1 MAMPLEVPVAKAI
14 LYALLPILI
23 ACYFLLRKGKTY
35 VNLPPMVE
43 KGYSNWTGHIRFI
56 IADYHGY
63 DQPWLANMKK
73 LADSCSHGVMAV
85 YSLGPKWL
93 ARPMYIVKD
102 PGLIS
107 ALLTSGK
114 ANRFSNLQ
122 EVQVATSGRMSM
134 GALVGKELKR
144 HRKILTLSILA
155 KRPMARFVEIMTSGV
170 CEYLDTLP
178 TPARDCPLDLD
189 LADPKV
195 IGILVGE
202 AFANFSFGVDISSH
216 SKDPANVKLCRELE
230 SAVRFLFKV
239 IGERLTVAGPL
250 KLLSD
255 LNFITNFKLWR
266 TSRFLRN
273 EFILPAMRKRKEELA
288 SGAQVPD
295 DAMTMMLESGDTDD
309 APFSEEEICDEGM
322 VMVQAG
328 YEATAYTFLW
338 LVYHLGQHPEHQE
351 LCFKEIREVLS
362 KHPPG
367 SHLTS
372 SDIEELTHLH
382 CVISESMRMQ
392 SINDSAAAR
401 DTDVDLE
408 LGPYT
413 IPAGSTILAVGKC
426 NSLSEESFE
435 NADQFKPERWKN
447 DPTGGAKRPGAV
459 NIPFGLG
466 QYRCFGQPLALVA
479 LRTLAAVWIQRY
491 RFELLS
497 EDIERTYHATC
508 SPGNLPI
515 RMFPRCVS

>member
-1 MAMPLEVPVAKAI
+1 MAMPLEVPVAKAV

-295 DAMTMMLESGDTDD
+295 DAMTMMLESGDADNE
-309 APFSEEEICDEGM
+309 PFSEEEICDEGVFM
-322 VMVQAG
+322 LSSG
-328 YEATAYTFLW
+328 FEATAFSLLW
-338 LVYHLGQHPEHQE
+338 AMYHLGRYPEQQE
-351 LCFKEIREVLS
+351 ICYKEIQDVMS
-362 KHPPG
+362 KRPPG
-367 SHLTS
+367 SLPTI
-372 SDIEELTHLH
+372 SDIEELSHMS
-382 CVISESMRMQ
+382 CIIQESMRMKN
-392 SINDSAAAR
+392 ITDGAAR
-401 DTDVDLE
+401 DVNVDVE

-413 IPAGSTILAVGKC
+413 IPAGSSLLALGKC
-426 NSLSEESFE
+426 NAMSEESFE

-466 QYRCFGQPLALVA
+466 QYKCFGQPLALVA
-479 LRTLAAVWIQRY
+479 MKSLLAVWIQRY
-491 RFELLS
+491 RIELLS
-497 EDIERTYHATC
+497 EDIKPTYRATF
-508 SPGNLPI
+508 SPTVLQV
-515 RMFPRCVS
+515 RMHPRGTL